1 MKHKSTNWDRYF
13 ASQMRDPL
21 TRGLVEPELK
31 ALQVGARLAEMRERR
46 RPTQPAQNLTLGT
59 LVKVSKALNCE
70 VTIALKPRPRN
81 RRRAGGTRN
90 RS

>member
-1 MKHKSTNWDRYF
+1 
-13 ASQMRDPL
+13 
-21 TRGLVEPELK
+21 
-31 ALQVGARLAEMRERR
+31 MRERCR
-46 RPTQPAQNLTLGT
+46 LTQTELAARARMSGPKISRIETQPAQNLTLGT

-81 RRRAGGTRN
+81 RRRAGRTRN

>member
-1 MKHKSTNWDRYF
+1 MSGPKISRI
-13 ASQMRDPL
+13 
-21 TRGLVEPELK
+21 E
-31 ALQVGARLAEMRERR
+31 
-46 RPTQPAQNLTLGT
+46 TQPAQNLTLGT

-81 RRRAGGTRN
+81 RRRAGRTRN